1 MLNVYFICY
10 KQSLYMSLGAHVYFF
25 RLDIKL
31 FFSPQST
38 TYSLIRP
45 EIPPSLIFC
54 FHFSRNMAHSKCQ
67 IWPWTW
73 MIISIQNIWLTSTGI
88 SKRWLLPRKKEE
100 NQWPDRHK
108 EWTWGVREWKKVNK
122 DLSRLST
129 QFFLF
134 LIYLKRRFMWEMP
147 CEIKWCNQETI
158 SLQVRDGA
166 RPVSS

>member
-1 MLNVYFICY
+1 MLDVYFICY

-31 FFSPQST
+31 FFSPQSP

-45 EIPPSLIFC
+45 DIPQSLIFC

-88 SKRWLLPRKKEE
+88 SKQWLLPRKKEE
-100 NQWPDRHK
+100 RTNGQTDIRNGLEVLENGRRLTVGSFSPGHSVLSVFNLFEEKIHVGNALWNKTMRPRDHK
-108 EWTWGVREWKKVNK
+108 SAG
-122 DLSRLST
+122 
-129 QFFLF
+129 
-134 LIYLKRRFMWEMP
+134 
-147 CEIKWCNQETI
+147 
-158 SLQVRDGA
+158 
-166 RPVSS
+166 